1 MSPFVRN
8 ILAVLLGV
16 VAGSL
21 LNMSL
26 VMLGPVLVPPPPGTN
41 LTTAEGLKAAMPL
54 MQPIH
59 FLFPFLAHALGTM
72 GGSWVAA
79 RIAASNPRRASLLVG
94 ALFLAGGISMVRMVA
109 SPLWFTLCDL
119 ILAYLPMA
127 WLGLYLSGR
136 HQTKIGPKK
145 F

>member
-8 ILAVLLGV
+8 LLAVLLGM

-21 LNMSL
+21 LNMGL
-26 VMLGPVLVPPPPGTN
+26 VMLGPVLIPPPAGTN
-41 LTTAEGLKAAMPL
+41 LSTAEGLKAAMPL

-59 FLFPFLAHALGTM
+59 FLFPFLAHALGTL

-79 RIAASNPRRASLLVG
+79 RMSAANPRRASLLVG
-94 ALFLAGGISMVRMVA
+94 ALFLAGGISMVRMVP

-127 WLGLYLSGR
+127 WLGFHWSGR
-136 HQTKIGPKK
+136 KQTSNDRNA